1 MRVAV
6 LGHVEW
12 VEFLRVP
19 AVPRAGDIVE
29 GVPVAAVPAG
39 GGGVAAVQLARWAG
53 TSELYTALGDDE
65 LGRRCEAEL
74 RARGVNVHA
83 AYRSEPQRRALTL
96 IDAQRE
102 RTIVLSGS
110 RHVPA
115 RGDALPW
122 DAFAQIDAV
131 YVTGGDADAVRAAR
145 AARVVV
151 GTSRVLQL
159 FRDAAVELDALV
171 GSDNDPAE
179 AYPGDLQPP
188 PRLVVR
194 TNGARGGRYTLAG
207 AVRIAGDL
215 RGNGRVVMRRA
226 AGASTHDY
234 PAVPTEI
241 TGDTYG
247 AGDTFAAALTF
258 ALGEGQDAAGAI
270 QFASAR
276 AAEVL
281 AFHGPYG

>member
-19 AVPRAGDIVE
+19 AVPRAGEIVE
-29 GVPVAAVPAG
+29 GVPVVAVPAG

-53 TSELYTALGDDE
+53 SCELFTALGDDE
-65 LGRRCEAEL
+65 VGQRCADQLRERRVA
-74 RARGVNVHA
+74 VHA
-83 AYRSEPQRRALTL
+83 AWRAEPQRRALTM
-96 IDAQRE
+96 IDAQHE

-110 RHVPA
+110 RHVP
-115 RGDALPW
+115 RKSDALPW
-122 DAFAQIDAV
+122 DAFAGIDCV
-131 YVTGGDADAVRAAR
+131 YVTGGDAEAVRAAR

-151 GTSRVLQL
+151 GTSRVLAL
-159 FRDAAVELDALV
+159 FRDAGVVLDALV
-171 GSDNDPAE
+171 GSDNDAAE
-179 AYPGDLQPP
+179 TYAPGDLTPA

-194 TNGARGGRYTLAG
+194 TNGAHGGTYTLDGESHAY
-207 AVRIAGDL
+207 A
-215 RGNGRVVMRRA
+215 
-226 AGASTHDY
+226 
-234 PAVPTEI
+234 AVPTQV

-258 ALGEGQDAAGAI
+258 GLAEGHGPAEAISFAA
-270 QFASAR
+270 AR

-281 AFHGPYG
+281 AVNGPY

>member
-19 AVPRAGDIVE
+19 AVPHAGDIVE
-29 GVPVAAVPAG
+29 GVPLVAVPAG
-39 GGGVAAVQLARWAG
+39 GGGVAAVQLARWAR
-53 TSELYTALGDDE
+53 SCDLFTALGDDE
-65 LGRRCEAEL
+65 LGHRCEAQL

-83 AYRSEPQRRALTL
+83 AWRAEPQRRAVTL

-102 RTIVLSGS
+102 RTIILSGH
-110 RHVPA
+110 RHIA
-115 RGDALPW
+115 KRADALPW
-122 DAFAQIDAV
+122 DAFGDIDTV

-145 AARVVV
+145 AAKVVV
-151 GTSRVLQL
+151 STARVLPL
-159 FRDAAVELDALV
+159 LRDAAITLDALV

-179 AYPGDLQPP
+179 IYPGDLHPS

-194 TNGARGGRYTLAG
+194 TNGAMGGMYTLAG
-207 AVRIAGDL
+207 GAPQAYAAIQTT
-215 RGNGRVVMRRA
+215 VV
-226 AGASTHDY
+226 
-234 PAVPTEI
+234 
-241 TGDTYG
+241 GDTYG
-247 AGDTFAAALTF
+247 AGDTFAAAIAF
-258 ALGEGQDAAGAI
+258 GLGEGRQPGDAIA
-270 QFASAR
+270 FAAAR

>member
-207 AVRIAGDL
+207 G
-215 RGNGRVVMRRA
+215 
-226 AGASTHDY
+226 STHDY

>member
-19 AVPRAGDIVE
+19 EVPRAGAIVE
-29 GVPVAAVPAG
+29 GVPMLAVAAG
-39 GGGVAAVQLARWAG
+39 GGGVAAVQLAKWAG
-53 TSELYTALGDDE
+53 SCELFTALGDDE
-65 LGRRCEAEL
+65 LGHRCEAEL

-83 AYRSEPQRRALTL
+83 TYRAEHQRRALTM
-96 IDAQRE
+96 IDAHHE

-110 RHVPA
+110 RHVAKRADP
-115 RGDALPW
+115 LPW
-122 DAFAQIDAV
+122 EAFAEIDGV

-151 GTSRVLQL
+151 STARVLPL
-159 FRDAAVELDALV
+159 LRDAAIELDALV

-179 AYPGDLQPP
+179 VYPGNLRPP

-194 TNGARGGRYTLAG
+194 TKGGDGGRYILADG
-207 AVRIAGDL
+207 SEHAYA
-215 RGNGRVVMRRA
+215 
-226 AGASTHDY
+226 
-234 PAVPTEI
+234 AVPTQV

-247 AGDTFAAALTF
+247 AGDTFAAALTY
-258 ALGEGQDAAGAI
+258 ALGEGHAPADAIA
-270 QFASAR
+270 FATER
-276 AAEVL
+276 AAQVL
-281 AFHGPYG
+281 AFNGPYG

>member
-1 MRVAV
+1 MRVRCGV

-19 AVPRAGDIVE
+19 AVPRAGDIVQ
-29 GVPVAAVPAG
+29 GVPIVAVPAG

-53 TSELYTALGDDE
+53 SCELYTALGDDE
-65 LGRRCEAEL
+65 LGHRCESEL

-83 AYRSEPQRRALTL
+83 AYRTEPQRRALTM

-115 RGDALPW
+115 RSDALPW

-131 YVTGGDADAVRAAR
+131 YVTGGDAESVRAAR

-159 FRDAAVELDALV
+159 FRDAAIELDALV

-179 AYPGDLQPP
+179 IYPGNLRPP

-194 TNGARGGRYTLAG
+194 TNGAKGGTYTLSDG
-207 AVRIAGDL
+207 T
-215 RGNGRVVMRRA
+215 
-226 AGASTHDY
+226 THTY
-234 PAVPTEI
+234 AAVPTQVL
-241 TGDTYG
+241 GDTYG
-247 AGDTFAAALTF
+247 AGDTFAAALTL
-258 ALGEGQDAAGAI
+258 ALGEGREAADAI

-281 AFHGPYG
+281 ALHGPYG